1 MNDFIATNFLLT
13 GSMQSVQKTV
23 ISIKFFIPIIDFE
36 RSIRTMKTLLL
47 FLSCIIFISQ
57 FYGQPFSIAGFFEDS
72 ETLEPVY
79 VNFEFYKGDT
89 LLMKRSGYTDQAFKI
104 KNLEKGMYS
113 FLYQNRFYQNFR
125 YEILI
130 DGNLEDHR
138 IPYYRFYY
146 EDRQEDYQ
154 PGSLLM
160 PSESLPIGE
169 TISYE
174 FKTSGCFHFSH
185 LRINIKKEK
194 GFYFAQYIINRRL
207 RNLDGTLQLDDS
219 AYPKLQLDSVVAE
232 KKLAQS
238 DLDSFSRFEQEMWR
252 AYRFQ
257 FEQDK
262 LTGGGISTTHNYF
275 TFRRNDDEIH
285 FELCIGN
292 PEDTL
297 REWVKEIFGRELFG
311 ENMQFLERIKD

>member
-1 MNDFIATNFLLT
+1 
-13 GSMQSVQKTV
+13 
-23 ISIKFFIPIIDFE
+23 
-36 RSIRTMKTLLL
+36 MKTLLL
-47 FLSCIIFISQ
+47 FLSCIIFIPQ

-72 ETLEPVY
+72 KTLEPVY

-89 LLMKRSGYTDQAFKI
+89 LLMKGSGYTDQAFKI

-146 EDRQEDYQ
+146 KDRQEDYQ
-154 PGSLLM
+154 PGSLFM
-160 PSESLPIGE
+160 PSESLYLGE

-174 FKTSGCFHFSH
+174 FKTFGCFHLSH
-185 LRINIKKEK
+185 LKINIKKEN
-194 GFYFAQYIINRRL
+194 GFYLAQYMINRSL
-207 RNLDGTLQLDDS
+207 KNPDGTLQLDDS

-238 DLDSFSRFEQEMWR
+238 DLDSFSKFEQEMWR

-262 LTGGGISTTHNYF
+262 LTRCGTSTTHNYF
-275 TFRRNDDEIH
+275 TFRRNDEEIH
-285 FELCIGN
+285 FELCVGD
-292 PEDTL
+292 PEETL